1 LAQMDPSEAL
11 AHADGL
17 YNFARW
23 LSGEPAGAEDLV
35 QETYARAFAAA
46 HQFESGSNL
55 RAWLFRIL
63 RNAFLD
69 RRRRG
74 ALDSAE
80 ELEDDALP
88 KSGPADELGQEQ
100 IRRLVAEDVAKA
112 VGALSEP
119 FRSVVLL
126 DMEGF
131 TESECAHVL
140 GCAEGTV
147 KSRLSRARAQL
158 RASLAGYRP

>member
-1 LAQMDPSEAL
+1 LGRIDASEAL

-23 LSGEPAGAEDLV
+23 LSGDASEAEDLV
-35 QETYARAFAAA
+35 QETYVRALASS
-46 HQFESGSNL
+46 HQFEPGTRL

-69 RRRRG
+69 RRRRASPESQVEQTDDVG
-74 ALDSAE
+74 TDASTGELD
-80 ELEDDALP
+80 
-88 KSGPADELGQEQ
+88 QEQ
-100 IRRLVAEDVAKA
+100 VRRLVAADVAAA
-112 VGALSEP
+112 VEALPEP
-119 FRSVVLL
+119 YRTVVLL

-131 TESECAHVL
+131 SEPECAHVL

-147 KSRLSRARAQL
+147 KSRLSRARARLRSQL
-158 RASLAGYRP
+158 AAYRP